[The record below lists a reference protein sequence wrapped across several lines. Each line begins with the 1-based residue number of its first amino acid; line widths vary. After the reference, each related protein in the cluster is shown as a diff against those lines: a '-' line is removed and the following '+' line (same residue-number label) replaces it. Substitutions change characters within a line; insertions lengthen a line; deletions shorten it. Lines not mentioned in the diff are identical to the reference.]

1 MKINYLLLLLLFNK
15 IVFSQISQSNNA
27 FRQNLSNNNS
37 IENFIVKGN
46 LDKLKSN
53 ETIENYKYLYGYN
66 SIAVIKCSFNTISSL
81 LDKKIITYVEFIPAN
96 KKPMNDTMLI
106 KNKILPVKQGQSPLL
121 AAYNGSGVVV
131 GIIDTGCDFN
141 HPDFKT
147 SSGTTRIKYLWDQTI
162 TSATTTPLPYNYGQ
176 EWTAAQINAS
186 LCTHSD
192 LAHYGHG
199 THVTGI
205 AAGNGL
211 ANGTHEGI
219 CSEADI
225 IVVALDFNKN
235 GTIIADA
242 ADYIF
247 NKALSLGKPC
257 VINASV
263 GDYYGSHDGTDLESQ
278 LINSMI
284 GPSKPGRVIVAAAGN
299 AGNIKY
305 HTKTTINGMDTNF
318 TWIQN
323 NSSNL
328 NYWLYA
334 DTSQIKNVFINVGV
348 NRTNYSNAGNIGFK
362 PYNYA
367 LNTQKIDT
375 IKNTSNDRIGIV
387 KSYASIN
394 TFGVYELSFEIT
406 ADTLN
411 QFWRIESKGVGQHNA
426 WNFDFVSLGLPTSTV
441 FPKINYYAMPD
452 TFQTIVSGF
461 QCLDNV
467 ITVGN
472 YNNLKKYYD
481 VNNTL
486 QTSAETAN
494 ALAANSSVGPTR
506 TNKIKPDVSATGNN
520 IFSAIALGM
529 QNNLI
534 TTAPQV
540 VAQGSFHVIGG
551 GTSAASPVVAGL
563 AGLILDKDGTLTA
576 PLVKNAIINCTYTD
590 IFTGSVPNNSWGYGK
605 LDGKAA
611 FLCSNVVT
619 SIGTQKGSIIQV
631 YPNPFINDVNI
642 KGISEPSE
650 IILFD
655 ILGNTLLKTKTN
667 TENYTLTNFNI
678 TSGIYFLKVNKD
690 IFKIIKN

>member
-1 MKINYLLLLLLFNK
+1 MKINILIILFFICN
-15 IVFSQISQSNNA
+15 VGFGQISQSNNA
-27 FRQNLSNNNS
+27 FRQYLSKSNS
-37 IENFIVKGN
+37 IENFVVKGN
-46 LDKLKSN
+46 LEKLKSQQKN
-53 ETIENYKYLYGYN
+53 ENYTFLYGYN
-66 SIAVIKCSFNTISSL
+66 SIAVIKCSFSTITNL
-81 LDKKIITYVEFIPAN
+81 LNKKIINYVEFIPAN
-96 KKPMNDTMLI
+96 NKPMNDTMLV

-121 AAYNGSGVVV
+121 AAYNGSGVVI

-147 SSGTTRIKYLWDQTI
+147 SSGNTRINYLWDQTI
-162 TSATTTPLPYNYGQ
+162 TSATTSPLPYGYGQ
-176 EWTAAQINAS
+176 EWTSAQINAS

-211 ANGTHEGI
+211 ANGTHYGI
-219 CSEADI
+219 SSEADI

-242 ADYIF
+242 ANYIF
-247 NKALSLGKPC
+247 NKAALLGKPC

-263 GDYYGSHDGTDLESQ
+263 GNYYGSHDGTDLEAQ
-278 LINSMI
+278 LIDNMI
-284 GPSKPGRVIVAAAGN
+284 GPTKPGKVIVAAAGN

-305 HTKTTINGMDTNF
+305 HTKTTVNGIDTNF

-323 NSSNL
+323 SSSSL
-328 NYWLYA
+328 NYWLHA
-334 DTSQIKNVFINVGV
+334 DTLQIKNVFINVGV
-348 NRTNYSNAGNIGFK
+348 NRLNYSNIGNTGFK

-375 IKNTSNDRIGIV
+375 IKNSSNDRIGIV
-387 KSYASIN
+387 KSFASIN
-394 TFGVYELSFEIT
+394 TFGVYELSLEIT

-411 QFWRIESKGVGQHNA
+411 QFWRIDSKGVGQHNS
-426 WNFDFVSLGLPTSTV
+426 WNFDFVSSGLPTNTV
-441 FPKINYYAMPD
+441 YPKINYYVMPD

-472 YNNLKKYYD
+472 YNNLKYYYD

-506 TNKIKPDVSATGNN
+506 NNKIKPDVSATGNN
-520 IFSAIALGM
+520 VFSAIALGM

-563 AGLILDKDGTLTA
+563 VGLILDKDGTLTA
-576 PLVKNAIINCTYTD
+576 PLVKSAIINCTYTD
-590 IFTGSVPNNSWGYGK
+590 NFTGAVPNNSWGYGK

-619 SIGTQKGSIIQV
+619 SLNNKSVKNVTIF
-631 YPNPFINDVNI
+631 PNPFFKEISI
-642 KGISEPSE
+642 KGLNEFST
-650 IILFD
+650 IILYD
-655 ILGNTLLKTKTN
+655 LLGNKLFETSTN
-667 TENYTLTNFNI
+667 LETYTLTNLNI
-678 TSGIYFLKVNKD
+678 TSGVYFLKINSET
-690 IFKIIKN
+690 FKLIKN